1 MKFIE
6 PVSISGGMLVSSTVP
21 ENDYPAWSAGAHAA
35 LERVIRPT
43 LHEVYQCSVAVTS
56 STPPES
62 DPDHWQRVG
71 PTKRWAMFDRATGTS
86 TTATG
91 SLVVVVEP
99 GLVDTLALLDVDGNS
114 VTVQMHVG
122 GLEVF
127 SRTVNLNAGIGV
139 TDAYSY
145 CFTPVIMRRTVVISD
160 LPPYASGR
168 VTITV
173 NGSGAVGIGTAAFGQ
188 AFFLGDVLYGVSL
201 GIIDYSGKTTDTFG
215 VTTVVKRDAANKM
228 TVPFVIESWRG
239 DEVMRRLKAIRATP
253 VVVIGS
259 EKFDST
265 VVYGLVSD
273 AQTLIKYALRWECS
287 AIIQGLT

>member
-1 MKFIE
+1 MKFIQ
-6 PVSISGGMLVSSTVP
+6 PVTISGAMLVSSTVA
-21 ENDYPAWSAGAHAA
+21 EDEYPAWVAGAHAA
-35 LERVIRPT
+35 LERVIRPG
-43 LHEVYQCSVAVTS
+43 LHAVYQCDVAVTS
-56 STPPES
+56 SMPPES

-71 PTKRWAMFDRATGTS
+71 PTKRWAMFDGATGTA

-91 SLVVVVEP
+91 SMVVVVDP

-114 VTVQMHVG
+114 VTVRMHVAG
-122 GLEVF
+122 VEVF
-127 SRTVNLNAGIGV
+127 SRTVNLNSGIGV

-145 CFTPVIMRRTVVISD
+145 CFTPIIMRRTVVISD

-168 VTITV
+168 ITITV

-188 AFFLGDVLYGVSL
+188 AFYMGEALYGVSL
-201 GIIDYSGKTTDTFG
+201 SLLDYSGNTTDSFG
-215 VTTVVKRDAANKM
+215 VTTVVERDAANKM
-228 TVPFVIESWRG
+228 TVPFVIEAWRG

-265 VVYGLVSD
+265 VVFGLVKD

-287 AIIQGLT
+287 ATVQGLT